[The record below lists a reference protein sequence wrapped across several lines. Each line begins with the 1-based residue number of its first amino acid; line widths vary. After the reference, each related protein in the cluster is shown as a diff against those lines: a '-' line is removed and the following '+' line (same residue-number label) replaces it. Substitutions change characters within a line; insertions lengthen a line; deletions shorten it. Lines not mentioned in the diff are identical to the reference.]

1 MNPNPNNMKS
11 IILGLLIVCFQA
23 VALNAQI
30 SKSGIFRTANDFLS
44 HNLEYATPCS
54 DPEHKIFIDPLF
66 KRYQMMVRYNGEVHY
81 LNKDSIYAVQYCS
94 GAVERLFQRKTY
106 SMVNP
111 KEAILVYKVTTTQI
125 TKGHPILISWY
136 FSKDANSPVQ
146 QLTIQN
152 LLRAFPDNDVFHD
165 AIMAEFKTDDEL
177 NRYDTMHK
185 MMRINRLFE
194 NSKK

>member
-1 MNPNPNNMKS
+1 MKS
-11 IILGLLIVCFQA
+11 IILGLLLACLYA

-30 SKSGIFRTANDFLS
+30 SKSGIFRTANDFLN

-54 DPEHKIFIDPLF
+54 NQAHKISIDPLF
-66 KRYQMMVRYNGEVHY
+66 KRRQVMVRYKGEVHR
-81 LNKDSIYAVQYCS
+81 LDKDSIYAVQYCS
-94 GAVERLFQRKTY
+94 GVVERLFQRKTY
-106 SMVNP
+106 PMVNP
-111 KEAILVYKVTTTQI
+111 NEPILVYKVTTTQA

-136 FSKDANSPVQ
+136 FSKDANSPIQ

-152 LLRAFPDNDVFHD
+152 LLSAFPDNHAFHD
-165 AIMAEFKTDDEL
+165 AIMADFKTDDEL